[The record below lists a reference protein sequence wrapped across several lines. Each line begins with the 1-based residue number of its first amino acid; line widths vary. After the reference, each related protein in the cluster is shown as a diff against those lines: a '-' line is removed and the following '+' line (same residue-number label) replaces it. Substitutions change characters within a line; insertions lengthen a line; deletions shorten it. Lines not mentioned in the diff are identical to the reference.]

1 MRRLSLGEVLRL
13 HRLLIESS
21 GGAPGL
27 RDLGR
32 LESALAQ
39 PWQTFDGVDLY
50 ADVVAKAATL
60 AFALIQGHPF
70 IDGNKRIGHAGAE
83 VFLVLNGLALHADV
97 EEQEKVILA
106 VASGNLDRPA
116 FEAWLRT
123 KAAKAGP

>member
-21 GGAPGL
+21 GGATGL

-32 LESALAQ
+32 LEAALAQ
-39 PWQTFDGVDLY
+39 PWQTFDGADLY

-60 AFALIQGHPF
+60 GFALIQGHPF
-70 IDGNKRIGHAGAE
+70 IDGNKRIGHAAAE
-83 VFLVLNGLALHADV
+83 VFLRLNGLALHASLD
-97 EEQEKVILA
+97 EQEKIILA

-123 KAAKAGP
+123 KVAKAGP

>member
-21 GGAPGL
+21 GGGDGL

-39 PWQTFDGVDLY
+39 PWVTFDGADLY
-50 ADVVAKAATL
+50 EDVVAKAATL
-60 AFALIQGHPF
+60 GFALIQGHPF
-70 IDGNKRIGHAGAE
+70 VDGNKRIGHAAAE
-83 VFLVLNGLALHADV
+83 VFLVLNGHSPLADV
-97 EEQEKVILA
+97 DEQEKIIIA
-106 VASGNLDRPA
+106 VASGMLDRDG

-123 KAAKAGP
+123 RVSKAGP